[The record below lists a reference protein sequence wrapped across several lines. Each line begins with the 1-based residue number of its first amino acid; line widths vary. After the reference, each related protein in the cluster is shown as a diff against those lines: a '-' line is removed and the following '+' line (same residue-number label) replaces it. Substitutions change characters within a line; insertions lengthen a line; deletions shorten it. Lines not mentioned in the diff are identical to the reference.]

1 MRPIDSFDIL
11 LHKYHGM
18 LYSICR
24 RLSRRGADAE
34 DLLQEVSLALWQNRE
49 KLMSIPAGPKQAAW
63 VWRTAYNAAVD
74 VLRRTKPTE
83 PLSDHMEELDAG
95 SRRMSDESVQDYS
108 RKTQIEE
115 LYEQIEL
122 LGEPDKTIVKMQ
134 LQGYNYKEI
143 GDATGMTEK
152 NVSVRLVRVKERLR
166 QAMCGKKTTGETIG

>member
-1 MRPIDSFDIL
+1 
-11 LHKYHGM
+11 M

-143 GDATGMTEK
+143 GELFSSDKRENNNPIT
-152 NVSVRLVRVKERLR
+152 L
-166 QAMCGKKTTGETIG
+166 

>member
-1 MRPIDSFDIL
+1 
-11 LHKYHGM
+11 M

-24 RLSRRGADAE
+24 RLSRRGADVE